1 MSVLKNKTNNYVY
14 NGMTKIGISQQVLR
28 VSFYNSDKNRFDEC
42 RFYNGVTETDAF
54 KQVWWVYFYNGVTQT
69 DKSEQVR

>member
-54 KQVWWVYFYNGVTQT
+54 KQV
-69 DKSEQVR
+69 